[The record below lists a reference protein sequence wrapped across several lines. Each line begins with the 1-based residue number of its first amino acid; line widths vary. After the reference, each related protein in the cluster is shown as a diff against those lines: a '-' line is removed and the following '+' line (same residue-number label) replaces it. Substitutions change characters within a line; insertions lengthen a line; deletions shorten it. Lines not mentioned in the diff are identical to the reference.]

1 MDLRYDPDFF
11 NLLAG
16 SFHRLTGNE
25 LAPSAIPPEE
35 GARYLYE
42 QAPFGLLAHDTAEDP
57 IFVYGNKAAQQL
69 FGYDWAELT
78 RLPSRLSAEAPD
90 RNDRQRF
97 LERVGRNGFVSDY
110 SGIRVTK
117 TGRRFRI
124 AGACVWQL
132 IDAAGVLHGQAA
144 LLPPLTEPAP

>member
-1 MDLRYDPDFF
+1 MDLRYAPGFF

-16 SFHRLTGNE
+16 SYHRLTGHE
-25 LAPSAIPPEE
+25 LVPAATPPDE

-42 QAPFGLLAHDTAEDP
+42 QAPFGLLAHNMADDP
-57 IFVYGNKAAQQL
+57 VFIYGNQAAQDL

-90 RNDRQRF
+90 REERQRF
-97 LERVGRNGFVSDY
+97 LERVGRNGFVADY
-110 SGIRVTK
+110 SGIRINK
-117 TGRRFRI
+117 SGRKFRI

-132 IDAAGVLHGQAA
+132 IDDEGQLHGQAA
-144 LLPPLTEPAP
+144 LLPPVTGA

>member
-1 MDLRYDPDFF
+1 MDLRYDPHFF
-11 NLLAG
+11 NLLVG
-16 SFHRLTGNE
+16 SYHRLTGHE
-25 LAPSAIPPEE
+25 LAPAAIPPQE

-42 QAPFGLLAHDTAEDP
+42 NAPFGLLAHNTDDDP
-57 IFVYGNKAAQQL
+57 VFIYGNQAAQNL

-90 RNDRQRF
+90 RHERQRF
-97 LERVGRNGFVSDY
+97 LERVGRNGFVADY

-117 TGRRFRI
+117 SGDKFRI

-132 IDAAGVLHGQAA
+132 IDPDWHVHGQAA
-144 LLPPLTEPAP
+144 LLPPLNQA